1 MFKGEKKG
9 GGRGIMNLTEVTL
22 SALVLFFCVSI
33 LPDKCRGMTVVLT
46 SSFFIIAFYLFFI
59 LR

>member
-1 MFKGEKKG
+1 
-9 GGRGIMNLTEVTL
+9 MNLTEVTL